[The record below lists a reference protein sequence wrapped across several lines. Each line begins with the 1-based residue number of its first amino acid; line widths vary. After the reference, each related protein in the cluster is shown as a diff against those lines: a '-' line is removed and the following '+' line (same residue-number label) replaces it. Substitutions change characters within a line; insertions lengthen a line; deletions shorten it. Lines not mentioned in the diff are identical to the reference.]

1 MNLGVISYSLAV
13 SSSLVLA
20 LLLLTTWRGRLFGT
34 LLLLA
39 VVMTSLWAISAA
51 WLAGFGTAP
60 AGVAYRLFEALRY
73 MAWYGLLLSLLTPF
87 EGAKKGLRRVAPL
100 VLAFP
105 PLVLLF
111 YLASDWF
118 IEHIPHPAGADI
130 RIVGHVAMA
139 IIGMVIVEQI
149 FRNTHKEQLWRVKH
163 LLLGISAIFIYDF
176 ILYSDALL
184 FNRIDGG
191 MWDAR
196 GFVNA
201 LVIPLLA
208 VSVARNPEWSGDVFV
223 SRKAVFFTTS
233 LLVAGVYL
241 VVSALVGYYIRDYGG
256 SWGRALQITFL
267 FSSLV
272 LLVLLL
278 LSRQARAWL
287 KVFLGR
293 NFFQY
298 QYDYRDEWLRLIQ
311 TMALDKTGLG
321 LKVRAV
327 KALADVVDSA
337 GGMLWTRTESGR
349 FRHNTSWNLPEQVTE
364 TVQPESPLIRFL
376 EENREVIELDEY
388 ARKPEIYPRL
398 DLPEWLQEVKYPWLI
413 VPLILNDELIGFIVL
428 VKPRAPH
435 KLNWEEH
442 DLLKTAG
449 MQIASYVA
457 FLETSEALMDA
468 RQFEAFNR
476 ISSYV
481 VHDLK
486 NVSAQLSLVVA
497 NAERHKNNP
506 AFVEDAIKTIANAT
520 ARMDRVLSQLR
531 KRESD
536 EGHESVVQVC
546 DVLRQVIS
554 IRAASRPLPELR
566 ECDPGLRL
574 LIDKERLV
582 NILCHLVNNAQEAA
596 GDEGEVVLCARA
608 EKNDIVIEIKD
619 NGCGMDERFIRERLF
634 RPFDTTKGNAGM
646 GIGVYES
653 REFIWSQ
660 GGELTVQSRTGPDS
674 ATTFKVR
681 LPRYDRAQAPEE
693 NNIAPA
699 TEYLHLQDAG
709 SASGQGAA
717 HRE

>member
-51 WLAGFGTAP
+51 WLAGFGTTP

-87 EGAKKGLRRVAPL
+87 EGAKKGLRRAVPL

-118 IEHIPHPAGADI
+118 IEYIPHPAGADI

-176 ILYSDALL
+176 VLYSDALL

-241 VVSALVGYYIRDYGG
+241 VVSALV
-256 SWGRALQITFL
+256 
-267 FSSLV
+267 
-272 LLVLLL
+272 
-278 LSRQARAWL
+278 RAWL

-298 QYDYRDEWLRLIQ
+298 QYDYRDEWLKLIQ

-398 DLPEWLQEVKYPWLI
+398 DLPEWLDGVKYPWLI

-531 KRESD
+531 KRESE

-554 IRAASRPLPELR
+554 IRSASRPLPELR

-596 GDEGEVVLCARA
+596 DEEGEVVLSARA

-681 LPRYDRAQAPEE
+681 LPRYDRARAPEE
-693 NNIAPA
+693 NNKMEEAIN
-699 TEYLHLQDAG
+699 
-709 SASGQGAA
+709 
-717 HRE
+717 

>member
-20 LLLLTTWRGRLFGT
+20 LLLLTTWRGRLFGS

-51 WLAGFGTAP
+51 WLAGFGSQP

-73 MAWYGLLLSLLTPF
+73 MSWYGLLLSLLAPF
-87 EGAKKGLRRVAPL
+87 EGARKGLRRVAPL
-100 VLAFP
+100 VLLFP
-105 PLVLLF
+105 LLVLLF
-111 YLASDWF
+111 YLSSDW
-118 IEHIPHPAGADI
+118 IIDHISFPLGVDI

-149 FRNTHKEQLWRVKH
+149 FRNTHEEQLWRVKH
-163 LLLGISAIFIYDF
+163 LLLGVSAVFVFDF
-176 ILYSDALL
+176 ILYADALL
-184 FNRIDGG
+184 FNQIDGA

-201 LVIPLLA
+201 LVIPMLA

-233 LLVAGVYL
+233 LLVAGIYL
-241 VVSALVGYYIRDYGG
+241 VVTALVGYYIRDYGG

-364 TVQPESPLIRFL
+364 TVQADSPLVRFL
-376 EENREVIELDEY
+376 EENREVIELDVY
-388 ARKPEIYPRL
+388 ARKPENYPGL
-398 DLPEWLQEVKYPWLI
+398 VLPDWLHEVKYPWLI

-476 ISSYV
+476 ISSFV

-486 NVSAQLSLVVA
+486 NVSAQLSLVIA

-506 AFVEDAIKTIANAT
+506 AFIEDAIKTVANAK
-520 ARMDRVLSQLR
+520 ARMDRVLAQLR
-531 KRESD
+531 KREG
-536 EGHESVVQVC
+536 EESPKTVVRVC
-546 DVLRQVIS
+546 EVLREVIS
-554 IRAASRPLPELR
+554 VRTASRPVPRLERCDPELR
-566 ECDPGLRL
+566 LFL
-574 LIDKERLV
+574 DKERLI

-596 GDEGEVVLCARA
+596 GEEGEVKLSARA
-608 EKNDIVIEIKD
+608 EERDIVIEIED

-660 GGELTVQSRTGPDS
+660 GGELTVQSRTGADS
-674 ATTFKVR
+674 GTIFRVK
-681 LPRYDRAQAPEE
+681 LPRHDRLHAPDE
-693 NNIAPA
+693 NNKMEEAV
-699 TEYLHLQDAG
+699 H
-709 SASGQGAA
+709 
-717 HRE
+717 